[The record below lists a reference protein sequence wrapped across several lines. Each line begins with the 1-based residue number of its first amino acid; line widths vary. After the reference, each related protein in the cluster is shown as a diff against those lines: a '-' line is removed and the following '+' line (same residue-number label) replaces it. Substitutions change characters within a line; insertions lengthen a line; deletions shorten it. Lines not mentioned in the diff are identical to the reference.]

1 MFVRSSVDP
10 VHINEIL
17 NFQFNTFTM
26 SLIRMNQLISKNVLQ
41 FRKDFKIEKLFR
53 IKNRGKEKCYVI
65 VSNLKPYWITLSL
78 DNFLYGW
85 KKIKLFDEQTSGVF
99 IWVRLTKNDTHQRHY
114 KISKIG
120 DSEQLCFELKQ
131 NGFKYCH
138 DSYYFDAY
146 QKADEFIEEVKNINN
161 RILNGG
167 NRNLYAPER
176 DIITQTYGME
186 KSVHIIYPIFLLRQ
200 LELDQ
205 GSKFEKSLAKK
216 SSLAEADMH
225 GLNSDLDFLLF
236 GESQLLFRLLKR
248 VRTDGYF
255 VLNYTW
261 LYQKLQNWNPFSYEI
276 THSEEKGDAVQ
287 SKEISKAPSI
297 EKTTQSKVLIRDLP
311 CKNFKKYS

>member
-1 MFVRSSVDP
+1 
-10 VHINEIL
+10 
-17 NFQFNTFTM
+17 
-26 SLIRMNQLISKNVLQ
+26 MNRLV
-41 FRKDFKIEKLFR
+41 E
-53 IKNRGKEKCYVI
+53 Y
-65 VSNLKPYWITLSL
+65 
-78 DNFLYGW
+78 LYG
-85 KKIKLFDEQTSGVF
+85 FGSQ
-99 IWVRLTKNDTHQRHY
+99 KNDTHQRHY

-225 GLNSDLDFLLF
+225 GLNSDLDYLLF